1 MWICSKLTIKTPKR
15 RQVFSQCY
23 ESVLIQNS
31 IIINAQKC
39 WKSMTIFSILKTNKK
54 FAAFSVHLWSRVSM
68 LIIPKKTVGRVFCWW
83 NLKDQLD
90 IDVSQILNILKSINY
105 FLIDSNIILLLNI
118 NFTTFSIKQ
127 NYRTSLN
134 YVASR
139 TLSSGKPFTVLRK
152 NLTCSQMT
160 F

>member
-1 MWICSKLTIKTPKR
+1 MLAG
-15 RQVFSQCY
+15 
-23 ESVLIQNS
+23 L
-31 IIINAQKC
+31 
-39 WKSMTIFSILKTNKK
+39 
-54 FAAFSVHLWSRVSM
+54 
-68 LIIPKKTVGRVFCWW
+68 LIIPKNTVDRVFCWW

-105 FLIDSNIILLLNI
+105 FLIDSNITLLLNI

-127 NYRTSLN
+127 NFRTSLN

-139 TLSSGKPFTVLRK
+139 TLSSEKPFTVLHK
-152 NLTCSQMT
+152 NWTCSQMT